1 MDLVLKQFD
10 DILLHFTAKRTI
22 DGIDVAITS
31 TNKDKA
37 TYLPLG
43 MKSTNESLTRWLR
56 HRTIPANRAYAQ
68 NFLSKNGLSENDFI
82 GILQICKGLS
92 LTDCYWV
99 TYPDDPKT
107 FAQVNLFDNRFS
119 QVLSQIAFT
128 GYGSSP
134 ASKFRSSPEFTTNG
148 MLPKAWRR
156 KDGKVLLYKGGTSGF
171 ANTGKEPYSEFYAAQ
186 EAEVQQRKLD
196 AEVRKQADADL
207 YRRQKEAEAKKYEAE
222 RAAEAQKFSKQQE
235 AEGIELVGKAEAEAI
250 RQKGLAEAEA
260 MKQKA
265 EAYKQYNDAAVAEML
280 IKVLPDIAK
289 SVAQPLSSID
299 KVSIIGGDASG
310 VSGVSGNVPILMA
323 QTMQT
328 VKEATGIDM
337 GEIVRANS
345 IQAKTDRNINIMT
358 QCEQPENNKE
368 KGGAKAMERVEG
380 GYLIHEKSLNGE
392 KVTHFRPD
400 VTEEEKAI
408 MKGKKAKD

>member
-186 EAEVQQRKLD
+186 V
-196 AEVRKQADADL
+196 
-207 YRRQKEAEAKKYEAE
+207 
-222 RAAEAQKFSKQQE
+222 
-235 AEGIELVGKAEAEAI
+235 
-250 RQKGLAEAEA
+250 AEA
-260 MKQKA
+260 MGIDHISYGLSKWKGMLCSTCELFTSKDISFVPASTLIETSKISQIVAWYDAHGWKDDLADMLVLDAVIRNTDRHLGNFGFLVDNHTNQLLKPAPIFDNGLSLYCYVMDDDVNNLSEQEKTLSPALYANFDEVACHVMGPKQKQ
-265 EAYKQYNDAAVAEML
+265 ELRHLLTFKFKKHSRYNLSDERLKML
-280 IKVLPDIAK
+280 E
-289 SVAQPLSSID
+289 
-299 KVSIIGGDASG
+299 
-310 VSGVSGNVPILMA
+310 
-323 QTMQT
+323 
-328 VKEATGIDM
+328 KE
-337 GEIVRANS
+337 V
-345 IQAKTDRNINIMT
+345 Q
-358 QCEQPENNKE
+358 
-368 KGGAKAMERVEG
+368 
-380 GYLIHEKSLNGE
+380 
-392 KVTHFRPD
+392 
-400 VTEEEKAI
+400 EKARYLLESV
-408 MKGKKAKD
+408 